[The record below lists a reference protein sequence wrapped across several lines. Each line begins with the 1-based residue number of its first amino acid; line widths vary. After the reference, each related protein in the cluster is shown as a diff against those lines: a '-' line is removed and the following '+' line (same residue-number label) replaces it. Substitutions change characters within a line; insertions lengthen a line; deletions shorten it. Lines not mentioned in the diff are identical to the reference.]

1 MRKTVLFVALCLAG
15 WSASAQSP
23 GSALS
28 IDANANR
35 HAISS
40 YIYGI
45 NFYWTLPAST
55 DPAFPAALAA
65 AQGIRATARRRGGN
79 NTSTYH
85 QIGRYRGKFRDRTQ
99 TPAKQGLRRPVFLS
113 HYGVHEMVEYPSPS
127 ANSGQTGIRLPSKPA
142 VTCLCPPKPG

>member
-15 WSASAQSP
+15 WSANAQSP

-35 HAISS
+35 HAISPD
-40 YIYGI
+40 IYGI

-65 AQGIRATARRRGGN
+65 AQGIRATARRWAATIPAPITGSSTSP
-79 NTSTYH
+79 TSTTTGTTRCCQVTLYAVAVDG
-85 QIGRYRGKFRDRTQ
+85 QRG
-99 TPAKQGLRRPVFLS
+99 
-113 HYGVHEMVEYPSPS
+113 
-127 ANSGQTGIRLPSKPA
+127 
-142 VTCLCPPKPG
+142 